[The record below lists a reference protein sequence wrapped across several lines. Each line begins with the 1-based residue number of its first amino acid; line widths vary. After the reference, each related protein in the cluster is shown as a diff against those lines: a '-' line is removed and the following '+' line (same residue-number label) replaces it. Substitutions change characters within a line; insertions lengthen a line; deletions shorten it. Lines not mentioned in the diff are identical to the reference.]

1 MKVAI
6 TGKGG
11 VGKTTLASTLAHVST
26 PTKGAPSSQPTS
38 TRMPI
43 WAWRWA

>member
-11 VGKTTLASTLAHVST
+11 VGKTTLSSTLARPRKAV
-26 PTKGAPSSQPTS
+26 
-38 TRMPI
+38 R
-43 WAWRWA
+43 R